1 MGDRWNTILCPLLIM
16 MLLGLS
22 GCGLIFKQIPPG
34 EIHTPVLGAQECF
47 IKVGEVNYHYAE
59 YPADGEDILMV
70 HGFASS
76 TYAWQKVAPLLQK
89 KGYHVW
95 TLDMKGFGWSD
106 KPKGARYD
114 AHTLM
119 EEVRAW
125 MEAVG
130 LRKSTFVGNSLGGAV
145 GVLMALEHPEKI
157 DRLILLDPAGYP
169 QKKPLVIRMASIPG
183 SISAMKL
190 IFGRWMVSWN
200 LKEVF
205 YHQDWI
211 TQEGIDAYYYRLRTE
226 GALDA
231 QASVIEGLD
240 FEAFATYIKRIP
252 EIKHRTLIVWGKD
265 DRWIPLENGVKYRRD
280 LSNSTLVVI
289 PQCGHMPQEEYPDL
303 TARVILDFLAGTL
316 VTDTILPVA
325 PAQAS

>member
-1 MGDRWNTILCPLLIM
+1 MHFQTLPGIGATLPVVCNYKMPWEVYMGDWWNTILCPLLIM
-16 MLLGLS
+16 VLLGLS

-34 EIHTPVLGAQECF
+34 GIYTPVPGAQDRF

-76 TYAWQKVAPLLQK
+76 TYSWQKVAPLLQK

-95 TLDMKGFGWSD
+95 TFDMKGFGWSD

-125 MEAVG
+125 MEAVR
-130 LRKSTFVGNSLGGAV
+130 LKKTTFVGNSLGGAV

-157 DRLILLDPAGYP
+157 DRLIMLDPAGYP

-190 IFGRWMVSWN
+190 IFGRWMVLEPEGGLLPSRLDN
-200 LKEVF
+200 AGRHRCLLPPT
-205 YHQDWI
+205 QDRGSPRCPGLCDRGTRFRSLCYI
-211 TQEGIDAYYYRLRTE
+211 YQAHIRDQ
-226 GALDA
+226 A
-231 QASVIEGLD
+231 QDPHCMGQ
-240 FEAFATYIKRIP
+240 
-252 EIKHRTLIVWGKD
+252 G
-265 DRWIPLENGVKYRRD
+265 
-280 LSNSTLVVI
+280 
-289 PQCGHMPQEEYPDL
+289 
-303 TARVILDFLAGTL
+303 
-316 VTDTILPVA
+316 
-325 PAQAS
+325 